1 MKKLAAAALLFS
13 VACATTDDAPEPVL
27 VPVPSASAADPR
39 IGEMQTQLTELL
51 ERIDVLNHRIAQL
64 EEVRVAAPPPASA
77 PARSAPE
84 ARTAEARTAEAAPAR
99 EIGTA
104 VPQAALVGAKI
115 AGDYRN
121 AIVLYG
127 QNKLSE
133 ARRAFQQVFEADPQG
148 DLADNALFWIGE
160 TYFAA
165 KDYVNAV
172 RFYMRVTTDYA
183 DENKAPDA
191 LFKTALAQERTG
203 DLALARRTLQQV
215 IDRYPYS
222 SPASTAKQELQR
234 IKY

>member
-1 MKKLAAAALLFS
+1 MMKNLAVATLLLLLT
-13 VACATTDDAPEPVL
+13 VACTTSDTPEPVIT
-27 VPVPSASAADPR
+27 PVPSTSGDPR
-39 IGEMQTQLTELL
+39 LGEVQTQLTELL
-51 ERIDVLNHRIAQL
+51 ERIDVLNDRIARL
-64 EEVRVAAPPPASA
+64 EETGVA
-77 PARSAPE
+77 PAPAAQPAPSAAAVQPTPVD
-84 ARTAEARTAEAAPAR
+84 ATPRRTQLSP
-99 EIGTA
+99 
-104 VPQAALVGAKI
+104 VPQQAALVGAKI

-133 ARRAFQQVFEADPQG
+133 ARRAFQEVYEADQQG

-165 KDYVNAV
+165 KDYVNAL
-172 RFYMRVTTDYA
+172 RFYGRVVTDYA
-183 DENKAPDA
+183 DQNKAPDA

-215 IDRYPYS
+215 IERYPYS
-222 SPASTAKQELQR
+222 SSASTAKQELQR